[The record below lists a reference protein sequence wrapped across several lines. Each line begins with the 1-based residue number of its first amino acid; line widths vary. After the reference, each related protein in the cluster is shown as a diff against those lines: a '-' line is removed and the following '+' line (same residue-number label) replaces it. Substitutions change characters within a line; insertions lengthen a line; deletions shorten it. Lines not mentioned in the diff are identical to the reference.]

1 MMTTYTGRLMAV
13 GGAVLALAVGTG
25 ASARAET
32 ELTLWSHW
40 ADHETKVAFVE
51 KAVKNFEAKNP
62 GVKVKITWYQ
72 KNPLYTALKV
82 ALSAGK
88 APDVFY
94 AEVDQTEYI
103 DNNLLLPL
111 DDVVSW
117 GNVEPWAR
125 DVWTFAGKTYGFP
138 LEASTN
144 ELYYNTDLLKKFGL
158 GLPASGQLSHADFT
172 TLVEKAAAAGVTPMA
187 QGVGDRPFPGFY
199 FPFNQLLQTLGVADY
214 GKLLRGELK
223 YSDPRVVKSLKE
235 TKALIDKGLYPKSI
249 STIKLGESHQY
260 FYSNPGAVMLPM
272 GSWYSTR
279 AFNPADKGGQPE
291 GFPLGI
297 MQFPAVDGAACN
309 ECKVA
314 AIGGSFVVNARTK
327 HPKLAGALLNE
338 MATPEMGTL
347 WLTSTL
353 VQSGVKGDPSK
364 ITGKYKPYFDELAAR
379 NTGVK
384 YFIGLPIQV
393 ASGKCKD
400 AMVQIMNA
408 AFPAGLIAVDD
419 AVKQLDVACAK

>member
-1 MMTTYTGRLMAV
+1 MTHFGRMMTLGGLAAGMAL
-13 GGAVLALAVGTG
+13 GAA

-32 ELTLWSHW
+32 EITLWSHW

-62 GVKVKITWYQ
+62 GVKVKLTWYQ

-103 DNNLLLPL
+103 ANNLLLPL
-111 DDVVSW
+111 DDVVAW
-117 GNVEPWAR
+117 GNIEQWAR
-125 DVWTFAGKTYGFP
+125 DVWTFNGKTYGFP
-138 LEASTN
+138 LEATTN
-144 ELYYNTDLLKKFGL
+144 ELYYNKDLLKKL
-158 GLPASGQLSHADFT
+158 GFALPGNGQLAQADFEG
-172 TLVEKAAAAGVTPMA
+172 LVNKAVGAGITPLS
-187 QGVGDRPFPGFY
+187 QGVGDRNYPGFY
-199 FPFNQLLQTLGVADY
+199 FTYNQLLQALGVDDY
-214 GKLLRGELK
+214 GKLLRGEIA
-223 YSDPRVVKSLKE
+223 YSDPRVVATLE
-235 TKALIDKGLYPKSI
+235 HTKKLIDAGLYPKSFT
-249 STIKLGESHQY
+249 TIKLGESHQY
-260 FYSNPGAVMLPM
+260 FYSNPGSVMLAM
-272 GSWYSTR
+272 GSWYTTR
-279 AFNPADKGGQPE
+279 AFNPTDKGGQPE

-297 MQFPAVDGAACN
+297 MQFPALDKAACN

-314 AIGGSFVVNARTK
+314 SIGGSFVVNARTK

-338 MATPEMGTL
+338 MGTPEMGTL

-364 ITGKYKPYFDELAAR
+364 ITGQYKPYFDELGAR

-384 YFIGLPIQV
+384 YFIGLPTQV
-393 ASGKCKD
+393 ASGACKD
-400 AMVQIMNA
+400 TLVQVMNV
-408 AFPAGLIAVDD
+408 AFPAGLIGVQD
-419 AVKQLDVACAK
+419 AIKQLDSACKK